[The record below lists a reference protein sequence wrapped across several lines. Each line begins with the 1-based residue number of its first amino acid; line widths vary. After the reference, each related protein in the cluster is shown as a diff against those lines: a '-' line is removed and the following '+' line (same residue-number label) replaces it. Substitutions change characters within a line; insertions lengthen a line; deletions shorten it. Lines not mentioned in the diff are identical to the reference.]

1 MHDNMSRMSH
11 YSSGTM
17 WHYKLCAKLE
27 NGYDAT
33 ANDQNQ
39 LSWLLDE
46 ATKTTGLDH
55 SLAPRKNQLFW
66 SSLGHGRNNGPA
78 TLV

>member
-46 ATKTTGLDH
+46 ATKTAGLDP
-55 SLAPRKNQLFW
+55 SP
-66 SSLGHGRNNGPA
+66 
-78 TLV
+78 

>member
-1 MHDNMSRMSH
+1 
-11 YSSGTM
+11 M

-46 ATKTTGLDH
+46 ATKTAGLDH
-55 SLAPRKNQLFW
+55 SLVPRTDQLQW
-66 SSLGHGRNNGPA
+66 HPRRNLADSDPIP
-78 TLV
+78 LPLRLHLRF

>member
-1 MHDNMSRMSH
+1 
-11 YSSGTM
+11 M

-39 LSWLLDE
+39 LSWLLDHM
-46 ATKTTGLDH
+46 GWV
-55 SLAPRKNQLFW
+55 SNP
-66 SSLGHGRNNGPA
+66 
-78 TLV
+78 V